1 MRDTLHTLLRTTR
14 PPFLLLT
21 LVCIF
26 LGYAAAVQT
35 GTQIDYMQLWL
46 ALGGGMAAH
55 ISVNTLNEY
64 LDFRSGLDARTSKTL
79 FSGGSG
85 ALVANPQA
93 ASAVFFLALI
103 ALGTV
108 IGIGS
113 YLCYRHGLQLL
124 PLGLLGIVI
133 ILSYTPWLNR
143 HPLLCLVAPGVA
155 FGPLMVVGTYV
166 VLTGTYAGLPMYLSL
181 VPFFLVNNLLL
192 LNQIPDVEAD
202 QGVGR
207 RHVPIVY
214 GVHNALRIYALHAL
228 ATCTTIIA
236 GIVSGALTTLA
247 SISLLPMVAA
257 GLALRGAA
265 KQAAAAD
272 KLTFYLALNVLSTL
286 LTPAL
291 LGLAVILS
299 KSSG

>member
-1 MRDTLHTLLRTTR
+1 VPDTLHTLLRSTR

-35 GTQIDYMQLWL
+35 GAQIDYGQLWL
-46 ALGGGMAAH
+46 VIIGGTAAH

-64 LDFRSGLDARTSKTL
+64 LDFRSSLDARTIRTP

-85 ALVANPQA
+85 ALVENPQA
-93 ASAVFFLALI
+93 AAAVFWLALV
-103 ALGTV
+103 ALGAVIV
-108 IGIGS
+108 IGL

-133 ILSYTPWLNR
+133 ILTYTPWLNR
-143 HPLLCLVAPGVA
+143 QPLLCLVAPGTA

-166 VLTGTYAGLPMYLSL
+166 VLTGAYAGLPIYLSL

-192 LNQIPDVEAD
+192 LNQIPDIAAD
-202 QGVGR
+202 RSVGR
-207 RHVPIVY
+207 RHVAIVY
-214 GVHNALRIYALHAL
+214 GVHTALRIYGLFAA
-228 ATCTTIIA
+228 ATCVTIIA
-236 GIVSGALTTLA
+236 GIFSGALAPLA
-247 SISLLPMVAA
+247 WISLLPMLAA
-257 GLALRGAA
+257 GLAFRGA
-265 KQAAAAD
+265 KKHAAAAGQ
-272 KLTFYLALNVLSTL
+272 LTPYLALNVLSAL

-291 LGLAVILS
+291 LGLTLLA
-299 KSSG
+299 GRF